1 MSQFKLSLFN
11 IVEIVSNGE
20 LPTPLVYALSAI
32 LIAVAIRIAFWR
44 PSRKNFTGSQTLHG
58 GLQRRDVSIRSE

>member
-1 MSQFKLSLFN
+1 MSEFKLSIFH

-20 LPTPLVYALSAI
+20 LPTPLIYALCAI

-44 PSRKNFTGSQTLHG
+44 PSRNRQ
-58 GLQRRDVSIRSE
+58 